1 VVSPGFVFDDFSL
14 AEPAEVM
21 TTPADEGPDED

>member
-1 VVSPGFVFDDFSL
+1 VFDDFSL
-14 AEPAEVM
+14 AQPAKVM